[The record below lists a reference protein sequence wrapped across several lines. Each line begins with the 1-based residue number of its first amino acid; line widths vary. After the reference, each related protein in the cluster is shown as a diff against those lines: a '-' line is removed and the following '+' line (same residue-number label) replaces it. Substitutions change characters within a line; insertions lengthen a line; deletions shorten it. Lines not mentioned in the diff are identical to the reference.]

1 MVNAKLGRAGKTAL
15 RNAHIMLQ
23 DFEESSRGV
32 ISKVPNLS
40 LTCGNEP
47 LATSTYARLRRDP
60 IDIEAP
66 AEIRVIAPRLG
77 S

>member
-1 MVNAKLGRAGKTAL
+1 MINAKLGRAGKTAL

-32 ISKVPNLS
+32 ISKVPNLR

-47 LATSTYARLRRDP
+47 LATST
-60 IDIEAP
+60 
-66 AEIRVIAPRLG
+66 
-77 S
+77 